1 MYMYTQTVEE
11 RYSNRKMEK
20 QTCKLLRVTD
30 WKGIEFCLR
39 LNPSR
44 VDGWG
49 IHLDEDKVN
58 KVYDHVAIF
67 EVVTLTDRWQC
78 TGLSEVGFICLEG
91 SCR

>member
-20 QTCKLLRVTD
+20 QTYKLLHITD

-39 LNPSR
+39 LNRSR

-49 IHLDEDKVN
+49 IHLDEEKVN
-58 KVYDHVAIF
+58 KVCDHVATF

-78 TGLSEVGFICLEG
+78 TGLSEVEFICLEG